1 MMERGENAPRELERE
16 QSRERKRK
24 GEKERGGRG
33 KRREVIGG
41 QEEKGEGA

>member
-24 GEKERGGRG
+24 SEKERGGRG
-33 KRREVIGG
+33 KGREVIGG